1 MLVMDEAIILS
12 INKEKIMNIEAVIN
26 ETKIL
31 NEQLAAISLEA
42 LVDGSLSDLVI
53 TTRQR
58 INDNIEKIHAAT
70 GMELWEITEAT
81 YA

>member
-1 MLVMDEAIILS
+1 MKYTHSVNAYL
-12 INKEKIMNIEAVIN
+12 N
-26 ETKIL
+26 ETKIM
-31 NEQLAAISLEA
+31 NEQLSALTVEA
-42 LVDGSLSDLVI
+42 MVNGELTDLVA
-53 TTRQR
+53 TTRRR